1 VARTSARRQTVC
13 ICAFHPLALSEFER
27 LLSGENVR
35 LLTRRL
41 EPDGVSSSRGPGL
54 PRAPIYVVELH
65 PHRHAAGTLV
75 SRVFERSPAA
85 RVIVVAE
92 KFDDATAFALLRLG
106 VKGLVRYS
114 EATEGLPQAV
124 RSVLKSGYWV
134 PRAVLSRFIEQ
145 ALGGA
150 ARVSRFRGRFDLSRR
165 EKEVMALLLENLS
178 NKEIAGRLH
187 MSERTVKF
195 HVSNLLGK
203 HGVKRRSDLI
213 LLSFAERKHAS

>member
-1 VARTSARRQTVC
+1 MGKASSRRSTVC
-13 ICAFHPLALSEFER
+13 LCAFHPLALLEFER
-27 LLSGENVR
+27 VLSGENIR

-41 EPDGVSSSRGPGL
+41 EADGASSRGSGI
-54 PRAPIYVVELH
+54 PRASIYVVEL
-65 PHRHAAGTLV
+65 PTHRHAAGALV
-75 SRVFERSPAA
+75 ATIFERSPAA
-85 RVIVVAE
+85 RIIVLAE
-92 KFDDATAFALLRLG
+92 KFDDATSFALLRLG

-114 EATEGLPQAV
+114 EANEGLRQAV
-124 RSVLKSGYWV
+124 RSVLSSGYWV

-150 ARVSRFRGRFDLSRR
+150 ARVSRFRGHFDLSRR

-213 LLSFAERKHAS
+213 LLSFAERKHA